1 MKDDLTRRDVV
12 KLAGAA
18 GIAAAAAGPMI
29 RTAKADTNAVQY
41 GIIGTGSRGTYLLK
55 HLAKI
60 DNGRCV
66 AICDIDNSQL
76 DKAQQTIGG
85 NPKRYNDY
93 RELLADRNVEAVLC
107 TTPLFLHFPITK
119 DALQAGKHVFCEKS
133 LVFKADEVGA
143 LRALKNEH
151 PKQVL
156 QTGLQRRYSRFYQT
170 AKDMV
175 DKGVLGQVKAIHCQ
189 WHRNMVNN
197 PSSLW
202 TMKPGGDTNIK
213 NWRLYRK
220 YSGGLVAELT
230 SHQVDVADWMFGT
243 GPEFVMGFGSIDLIN
258 DGRDVY
264 DNVQLIYRYPGN
276 RQMTYSSVSC
286 NQHSPL
292 FASSRPQMGEM
303 IMGTDGTLHITVG
316 DDTNPAICWW
326 YREPPKQTTVEPAN
340 KDKKEKFVAGATMVA
355 GGASKP
361 VPLMFE
367 DLNMT
372 GKESFLE
379 KEMKFARRWLYSKG
393 VLVQEEQRN
402 PVDTELESFFNNC
415 RDGGTPRADINVGLA
430 DAVAVI
436 LSNQAMDATAAGQP
450 RKVYFNELEK
460 AAPAAPNG
468 KPGAKPAGKNA

>member
-1 MKDDLTRRDVV
+1 MKKDDLTRRDVV
-12 KLAGAA
+12 KIAGAA
-18 GIAAAAAGPMI
+18 GVAAAMGGPLI
-29 RTAKADTNAVQY
+29 RTAKAATNAVQF

-60 DNGRCV
+60 DAGRCV
-66 AICDIDNSQL
+66 AICDIDNEQL
-76 DKAQQTIGG
+76 DKAQKTIGG
-85 NPKRYNDY
+85 SPKRFNDY
-93 RELLADRNVEAVLC
+93 RELLAQRDVEAVLV

-119 DALQAGKHVFCEKS
+119 DALVSGKHVFCEKS
-133 LVFKADEVGA
+133 LVFRPEEVHA
-143 LRALKNEH
+143 LRALKAEH

-156 QTGLQRRYSRFYQT
+156 QTGLQRRYSKFYQT

-175 DKGVLGQVKAIHCQ
+175 DKGVLGKVTAMHCQ

-202 TMKPGGDTNIK
+202 TPKPGGESNLK

-230 SHQVDVADWMFGT
+230 SHQVDVADWMFGA
-243 GPEFVMGFGSIDLIN
+243 GPEMVMGWGSIDLVH

-292 FASSRPQMGEM
+292 FASSRPQMGEI

-326 YREPPKQTTVEPAN
+326 YREPPKQTTVEKSDKA
-340 KDKKEKFVAGATMVA
+340 KKETFVAGATMVA
-355 GGASKP
+355 GGASRP
-361 VPLMFE
+361 VPLMFD
-367 DLNMT
+367 DLALT
-372 GKESFLE
+372 GKESFLD
-379 KEMKFARRWLYSKG
+379 KEVKFARRWLYAKG

-402 PVDTELESFFNNC
+402 PVDTELESFFQNC
-415 RDGGTPRADINVGLA
+415 RDGGTPRANIDVGLA
-430 DAVAVI
+430 DSVAVI
-436 LSNQAMDATAAGQP
+436 LSNQAMDEG
-450 RKVYFNELEK
+450 RKVYFNEIEK
-460 AAPAAPNG
+460 AAPAKGSG
-468 KPGAKPAGKNA
+468 KKNA